1 MGDPGRRRA
10 APDHYWEINLNST
23 LVSLAV
29 FACTFCAALAAIF
42 IRARLP
48 THHVEGDSR
57 EVVKLV
63 LGLMATLTALVLGL
77 LISSA
82 HSAYDAQ
89 EAELQQLSVRIY
101 QLDRLLVHFGPDAAP
116 LRAQL
121 RQILTSDIARIWPA
135 SSGKRAIQAPVT
147 AQMEIETLFEGIV
160 SLAPK
165 TDLQHL
171 GMNHA
176 VELLGQIGETR
187 HMLIEQ
193 SQGALAWPFLFVLV
207 SWMTVLFFGF
217 GLIARYNGT
226 VVAALFVGSLSVAA
240 AVMLILEMN
249 QPYGGWIQV
258 SSAPLRDALSQ
269 LAP

>member
-1 MGDPGRRRA
+1 
-10 APDHYWEINLNST
+10 LNST
-23 LVSLAV
+23 MVSLAV
-29 FACTFCAALAAIF
+29 FACTFGGALLATWL
-42 IRARLP
+42 RARLP

-89 EAELQQLSVRIY
+89 DAELQQLSVHVY
-101 QLDRLLVHFGPDAAP
+101 QLDRLLVHFGPEAAP
-116 LRAQL
+116 LREQL
-121 RQILTSDIARIWPA
+121 RQILTADIARIWPTER
-135 SSGKRAIQAPVT
+135 GKKDT
-147 AQMEIETLFEGIV
+147 HAQLAAQLEIEGLFEGIAGL
-160 SLAPK
+160 SPK

-171 GMNHA
+171 GQNHA
-176 VELLGQIGETR
+176 LELLATIGETR

-193 SQGALAWPFLFVLV
+193 SQGALSWPFLFVLV

-249 QPYGGWIQV
+249 QPYGGWIHV
-258 SSAPLRDALSQ
+258 SSAPLRDTLSK
-269 LAP
+269 LTT